1 MFKYELSYWERE
13 SFFRDLD
20 AAVIG
25 SGIVGLA
32 AAIHL
37 KTLDPKLQVAV
48 LERGPL
54 PIGASTRNAGF
65 ACFGSMTELLD
76 DLTHTS
82 EDDVLAVVEKRW
94 RGLQRLRELVGDE
107 NLDFQMLGGYEM
119 FTDEEEKIFRDCRER
134 IPDFNQKIGKITGH
148 PEVYKVVDERLP
160 RFGFRGVRHMI
171 LNQPEGQV
179 HTGKMMS
186 ALLNLAIEKGV
197 RIFNGFSIKHFED
210 TMQGVE
216 IETESGWAIRVPKV
230 LVAVNGFAKRLLP
243 QAEVYPA
250 RNQVLITK
258 PVPGLAVEGCFHYDR
273 GYFYF
278 RNIDGRVLLGGGR
291 NLDLEKEKTDDFGS
305 NELIRKALVNLLE
318 NVISPNKK
326 VEIDSWWTGIL
337 GLGPVKKP
345 VIERVSPN
353 VTVAVRLSGMGV
365 AIGTLV
371 GQEGAELVV
380 SGES

>member
-1 MFKYELSYWERE
+1 MLTYDLSYWEHE
-13 SFFRDLD
+13 TFFKNLD
-20 AAVIG
+20 VAVIG

-76 DLTHTS
+76 DLTRMS
-82 EDDVLAVVEKRW
+82 ENDVLAVVEKRW
-94 RGLQRLRELVGDE
+94 RGLQRLRALVGDE

-119 FTDEEEKIFRDCRER
+119 FTGEEEDIFRQCRER
-134 IPDFNQKIGKITGH
+134 IPDFNQKIGRITGH
-148 PEVYKVVDERLP
+148 PEVYKVDDERLP
-160 RFGFRGVRHMI
+160 RFGFHGVQHLI

-186 ALLNLAIEKGV
+186 ALLRLAAEKGV
-197 RIFNGFSIKHFED
+197 QIYNGFSIKHFED
-210 TMQGVE
+210 TSQGVE
-216 IETESGWAIRVPKV
+216 VETESGWTIRVPKV

-243 QAEVYPA
+243 HLDIYPA

-258 PVPGLAVEGCFHYDR
+258 PVGNLAVEGCFHYDR

-278 RNIDGRVLLGGGR
+278 RNIDGRILLGGGR
-291 NLDLEKEKTDDFGS
+291 NLDLEKEKTDDFGA
-305 NELIRKALVNLLE
+305 NELIRSALVDLLE
-318 NVISPNKK
+318 TVVCPGQK
-326 VEIDSWWTGIL
+326 VEIDTWWTGIL

-345 VIERVSPN
+345 IIEQVSAN

-371 GQEGAELVV
+371 GQEGAELLLK
-380 SGES
+380 S